1 MFTLHCGDYFP
12 ASEQKFRELLLDEVS
27 GQKDPFAQHLI
38 VVPTRALRKRLLSV
52 LSSNLYGVHILTINH
67 LAIKIILEGS
77 DSSKRLVS
85 DPLFFPFALNQ
96 LTRSPA
102 LKRFSGFRTCLA
114 VYQTLR
120 DLSDGGI
127 SPEVFE
133 QVLNEVREAPEL
145 ARQIDFEESFSLHRI
160 YEAFEGMLS
169 RNDILNLLRLFRRRC
184 HWRSPGSARMNFHPC
199 LFMVSTIALKH
210 NLT

>member
-1 MFTLHCGDYFP
+1 
-12 ASEQKFRELLLDEVS
+12 
-27 GQKDPFAQHLI
+27 
-38 VVPTRALRKRLLSV
+38 
-52 LSSNLYGVHILTINH
+52 NH
-67 LAIKIILEGS
+67 LAIKIVLEAS
-77 DSSKRLVS
+77 KQPKRLVS

-133 QVLNEVREAPEL
+133 QVLREVREAPEL
-145 ARQIDFEESFSLHRI
+145 AKQIDFEDSFSLHRM
-160 YEAFEGMLS
+160 YEAFEGMLN
-169 RNDILNLLRLFRRRC
+169 RNGILNLTSPVPAAVDLAESWIQAHPFSSLFIYGFYDC
-184 HWRSPGSARMNFHPC
+184 TQTQFDLLEILIRSIPN
-199 LFMVSTIALKH
+199 
-210 NLT
+210 